1 MRRIFALSL
10 VLLMLFAFVG
20 CGDGGDELEATHEA
34 VIEIENYGTIK
45 LELYGNTAPITV
57 ENFEKL
63 ANSGFYNGLTFHRII
78 ENFMMQGGCPKGDGT
93 GDAGE
98 DIKGEFTNNG
108 VQNNISHKRG
118 VISMARSGS
127 SYYDDYLYYNTASCQ
142 FFIVHQDSPHLDGNY
157 ASFGMVIEGIEVVDR
172 VCTEAK
178 PIDANGSIPKDQQP
192 IIKSITVTKK

>member
-127 SYYDDYLYYNTASCQ
+127 YYDDYLYYNTASCQ

-172 VCTEAK
+172 VCTEVK